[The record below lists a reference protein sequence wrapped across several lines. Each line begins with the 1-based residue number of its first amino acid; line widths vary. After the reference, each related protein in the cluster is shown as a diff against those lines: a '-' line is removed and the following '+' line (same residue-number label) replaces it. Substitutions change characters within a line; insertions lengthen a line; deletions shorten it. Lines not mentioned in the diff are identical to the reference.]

1 MEALSGRRGQAAR
14 NDVTILD
21 AARAVLTA
29 DPTAPVSAVAQAA
42 GVGISALY
50 RRYPSK
56 EALLGQLCLDGLRE
70 YLVVAREA
78 QQHSDP
84 WEAFAT
90 FVRGIVASDV
100 HGLTVNLAGRFVP
113 TDEHRDLA
121 AESGR
126 LAAKILATAHAAGVV
141 REDLDPQDLA
151 MIWEQLTAIRLGD
164 AERTAALRRRYVEIH
179 LQGLRPGPAAL
190 PESPP
195 TSAELGARWVPLRI
209 TEGAPSVGRT
219 QPAESTSARS

>member
-14 NDVTILD
+14 NDITILD
-21 AARAVLTA
+21 AARSVLTA

-56 EALLGQLCLDGLRE
+56 EALLAHLCLDGLNE
-70 YLVVAREA
+70 YLLIA
-78 QQHSDP
+78 QDAQSRTDP
-84 WEAFAT
+84 WEAFTT
-90 FVRGIVASDV
+90 FVRGIVAADV

-113 TDEHRDLA
+113 SDEHRRLAEQSGKRAEEILA
-121 AESGR
+121 A
-126 LAAKILATAHAAGVV
+126 AQAAGVV
-141 REDLDPQDLA
+141 RDDLDPQDLA

-179 LQGLRPGPAAL
+179 LQGMRPAPEAL
-190 PESPP
+190 PGTPP
-195 TSAELGARWVPLRI
+195 TAAELGVRWVPRQMI
-209 TEGAPSVGRT
+209 ADS
-219 QPAESTSARS
+219 ASARS